1 MHNPRGTGRLTLA
14 ALILAC
20 AMQPVAADSSSAQPR
35 GQANAR
41 VTGVGAIPAC
51 SNKTLKGTYSLSMTG
66 SLKAGDAYI
75 PEAYAGFV
83 SYDGLG
89 NILLKKTSFT
99 GGQWKTLVSTGTY
112 QIDRSCT
119 GVATYPTSRFQYYVA
134 PDGSSLTFVKTSTLV
149 DGQFVDTQDRLASTV
164 VRISPQALV
173 RQ

>member
-1 MHNPRGTGRLTLA
+1 MHNPRGPGRLALA
-14 ALILAC
+14 AFILAC
-20 AMQPVAADSSSAQPR
+20 TAQAALAGGGPAPPRDQNNGVAL
-35 GQANAR
+35 
-41 VTGVGAIPAC
+41 TC

-66 SLKAGDAYI
+66 SLKAGDSYI

-83 SYDGLG
+83 TYDGLG

-112 QIDRSCT
+112 QLDRSCT

-149 DGQFVDTQDRLASTV
+149 DGQFVDTQDRLASTA